1 MIKNVVLIAAPGAGK
16 GTLAKQ
22 LEELYNRVH
31 ISTGDLLREAVEKK
45 DEVGLKVKSLL
56 DSGQF
61 VDDETI
67 FAVMRKRLAEDDIA
81 NGYTFDGFPRNIKQA
96 ERYDE
101 ISKDSSIVIEKV
113 FQLEIPEEQLI
124 SRITG
129 RRLCSNCG
137 KIYNIYNPEL
147 TPKVE
152 DVCDSCGG
160 SLYKRSDD
168 NEETFHE
175 RFQTY
180 IEKTQ
185 PLIDYYKEQDK
196 LVVVDASMGSNETLK
211 KVREIMEK
219 TSD

>member
-101 ISKDSSIVIEKV
+101 ISKDSNIVIEKV

>member
-152 DVCDSCGG
+152 GVCDSCGG

>member
-101 ISKDSSIVIEKV
+101 ISKDSNIVIEKV

-152 DVCDSCGG
+152 GVCDSCGG